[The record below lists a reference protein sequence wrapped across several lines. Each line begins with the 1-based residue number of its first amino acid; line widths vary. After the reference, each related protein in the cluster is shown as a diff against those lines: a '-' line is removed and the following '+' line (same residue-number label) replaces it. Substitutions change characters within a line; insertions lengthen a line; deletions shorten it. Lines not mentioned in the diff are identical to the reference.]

1 VPKSDVHQGENEL
14 QARDGPATEPQ
25 EGNGGSS
32 EEEGDDDTPI
42 VGAID
47 EGEFN
52 EEVLRRYEMEATSCA
67 CQCVNRKS
75 DTRQTTL
82 LSSISQS
89 GD

>member
-1 VPKSDVHQGENEL
+1 
-14 QARDGPATEPQ
+14 
-25 EGNGGSS
+25 
-32 EEEGDDDTPI
+32 